1 METKTIKRYI
11 AKSNLCDGDWMTQA
25 TKGYS
30 NIPEGEE
37 IKFVRE
43 FSNFYGWW
51 VDVAWGGRR
60 YSVRHQDLIVR
71 EETRNILDAPE
82 PNCIA
87 DFNKSKV
94 KMIGKLALVD
104 NNNNSIDSGIWVAKT
119 DDNSIIYVD
128 QADCSQFYIVVSS
141 EDKPFQHNA
150 NSYW

>member
-11 AKSNLCDGDWMTQA
+11 TKHSLCDGDSKTQIA
-25 TKGYS
+25 LGYS
-30 NIPEGEE
+30 NIPKGEE
-37 IKFVRE
+37 VKFVRE

-60 YSVRHQDLIVR
+60 YSVRHSNLIVR

-87 DFNKSKV
+87 DFNNSKV
-94 KMIGKLALVD
+94 KMIGKLSLVD
-104 NNNNSIDSGIWVAKT
+104 NNNNSVDSRIWVAKT
-119 DDNSIIYVD
+119 EDNNIIYVD
-128 QADCSQFYIVVSS
+128 QADCSQFYIVASS
-141 EDKPFQHNA
+141 VDKPFQHDA

>member
-11 AKSNLCDGDWMTQA
+11 TKSSLCDGDWRTQA
-25 TKGYS
+25 AMGYG
-30 NIPEGEE
+30 NIPKGEE
-37 IKFVRE
+37 VKFISE
-43 FSNFYGWW
+43 FSNFYGLW
-51 VDVAWGGRR
+51 VEVAWGGER
-60 YSVRHQDLIVR
+60 YSVRHSDLIVR
-71 EETRNILDAPE
+71 EETRNILDSPE

-104 NNNNSIDSGIWVAKT
+104 NNNNSIDSSIWIAKT
-119 DDNSIIYVD
+119 DDGNIICVD

-150 NSYW
+150 NSYL

>member
-1 METKTIKRYI
+1 METKIVKRYI
-11 AKSNLCDGDWMTQA
+11 AKSSLPDGDWMTQA
-25 TKGYS
+25 AKGYS

-37 IKFVRE
+37 VKFVRE

-60 YSVRHQDLIVR
+60 YDVRHSDLIVR

-87 DFNKSKV
+87 DFNKSKI

-104 NNNNSIDSGIWVAKT
+104 NNNNGIDSGIWLAKT
-119 DDNSIIYVD
+119 DDGNIIYVD
-128 QADCSQFYIVVSS
+128 QADCSQFYTIVSS
-141 EDKPFQHNA
+141 EDKSFQHNA

>member
-1 METKTIKRYI
+1 METKTVKRYI
-11 AKSNLCDGDWMTQA
+11 AKSSLPDGDWMTQA
-25 TKGYS
+25 AKGYS

-37 IKFVRE
+37 VKFVRE

-60 YSVRHQDLIVR
+60 YSVRHGDLIVR
-71 EETRNILDAPE
+71 EETRNILDVPE

-104 NNNNSIDSGIWVAKT
+104 NNNNSIDSGIWIAKT
-119 DDNSIIYVD
+119 DDNNIIYVD
-128 QADCSQFYIVVSS
+128 QANCSQFYTIVSS

-150 NSYW
+150 DSY